1 MMQRVLAFSTYA
13 LWALFACGD
22 GGSAMGD
29 TGPALDSSTA
39 DAATDAALDSP
50 TADATSDAVPDS
62 APPDTAESGDS
73 APPDADD
80 ASDAETDTGAASC
93 GPLPACP
100 TGETCWGEGCSCL
113 AEIDGNSYFRSLS
126 SKSAAAS
133 ATPAP
138 PASTTRSTAGAKTNS
153 PSSVATRHPTSS

>member
-100 TGETCWGEGCSCL
+100 T
-113 AEIDGNSYFRSLS
+113 EIDGNSYFRSLS

-138 PASTTRSTAGAKTNS
+138 PASTTRSTAGAKTNF